1 MANGGSRG
9 DEEGLALFLRRET
22 KFFHDVA
29 EERFLALAAAGP
41 ARRTRQLRQ
50 LHDQLIDWFPQH
62 AENALPDK
70 LRLAMSDYS
79 SALRAHPGNR
89 SFAGSTMPL
98 RRNVRLDDQAE
109 AVGAAYV
116 LCGAAVGVRSLAKS
130 WGTVIPGDDGRWA
143 ALCEAA
149 AMLVARWRDLRAAID
164 IWGAEH
170 PDDWEDALRGASTAF
185 CVAIDVIE
193 ATGELEEV

>member
-1 MANGGSRG
+1 VANGGSLG

-70 LRLAMSDYS
+70 LRLAMNDYS
-79 SALRAHPGNR
+79 SALRAHPGNG
-89 SFAGSTMPL
+89 SSAGST
-98 RRNVRLDDQAE
+98 RRHVRLDDQAE

-130 WGTVIPGDDGRWA
+130 WGTVIPGDDGRWT

-164 IWGAEH
+164 IWGTEH
-170 PDDWEDALRGASTAF
+170 PDGWDGALQGASTAF

-193 ATGELEEV
+193 TADEFEKV